1 VNLLIAVT
9 TCPRPDGASYVEQTL
24 ASLAP
29 WKPLV
34 LNDRE
39 LRGARWNTWVAL
51 HASRY
56 YDRLLLLQDDV
67 IAEPNLIDV
76 AQTLDIPDDVGIVNL
91 HDFGDD
97 FDWAPPPPG
106 LHKFAAHR
114 FGSLGM
120 CGAQALLIPVDHA
133 RWLGEQDMN
142 GCPAPGPHKADYA
155 LGWWTARSKRPC
167 KLIVSPALVT
177 HIGERSACHDKERR
191 EAGTG
196 IPHAGR
202 TIEDLQRIE
211 SDAALSPYRS

>member
-1 VNLLIAVT
+1 MTLLVAIT
-9 TCPRPDGASYVEQTL
+9 TCPRPDGVSYLEQTI
-24 ASLAP
+24 ASLGG
-29 WKPLV
+29 WQPLV

-51 HASRY
+51 NAARY

-67 IAEPNLIDV
+67 LAAPELLDV
-76 AQTLDIPDDVGIVNL
+76 AAHMDIPADVGIVSF

-114 FGSLGM
+114 FGSMGM
-120 CGAQALLIPVDHA
+120 CGAQALLFPVDHA
-133 RWLGEQDMN
+133 RWLTEQDIWAP
-142 GCPAPGPHKADYA
+142 PAPGPHKADFA
-155 LGWWTARSKRPC
+155 LGWLTARSPRPC

-191 EAGTG
+191 EAGAG

-202 TIEDLQRIE
+202 TLEDFRK
-211 SDAALSPYRS
+211 